1 MKKLCMKCLCL
12 LLAACLL
19 PGAAAPAE
27 DAVIGPEAA
36 AIEPE
41 DAPVTAEAMDAAV
54 AEAEADL
61 DAVDDGAADPD
72 AGDDGAAVP
81 ETEVDLDAA
90 YEDGLVNPE
99 AEAVLQEYLWEAGSA
114 ADGDALFAGYVDRL
128 FGLGRAPLF
137 EARYTGGDLTGAKRA
152 LYDVLRGYVTEAAA
166 GERASTLFE
175 YRLYNDSLS
184 VEDVRNVIDC
194 LIADCPYELYWYNGQ
209 RSATFDRQNN
219 RIIISMGVGSGYGE
233 NYTIDTT
240 KVSRAQDA
248 AANARA
254 IVDRYAGSPDYDR
267 LVGYRDAICDMT
279 SYNDAA
285 TESSWLAGNA
295 DPWQLIWV
303 FDGDTSTDVVCEGY
317 AKAFQY
323 LCDMTDFYG
332 SVMCYS
338 VTGTLDGWG
347 HKWNIVRMP
356 NGKNYM
362 VDLTQCDQE
371 QTGTY
376 DWTFMKAPTGGSVS
390 EGYSFSVRNGSR
402 MLNGH
407 YQYDAEALR
416 VYGTADLTLSP
427 YGYTDEAGQGYVE
440 YDLDALYTDD
450 GQRSGASSGASGA
463 GIQTLAVRRNARATV
478 AVGSA
483 FRIETGG
490 AKGTRFKSSNR
501 RVAAVSSGGLVTPRR
516 AGKARI
522 TFRVGRRKRTLTLK
536 VVDPTVPAWVALNL
550 SGTVAAQR
558 GGKLALAASIPE
570 GTRSGL
576 KWKSSNRKV
585 ASVNKNGLVTFKRPG
600 RATVTVTTKRGKR
613 KARVT
618 FVVGG

>member
-27 DAVIGPEAA
+27 DVVIGPEAA

-61 DAVDDGAADPD
+61 DAVDDGATDPD
-72 AGDDGAAVP
+72 PGDDGAAVP

-114 ADGDALFAGYVDRL
+114 VDGDALFAGYVDRL
-128 FGLGRAPLF
+128 FGLGRVPLF

-219 RIIISMGVGSGYGE
+219 RIIISMGVGSGYGVD
-233 NYTIDTT
+233 YFTIDTAR
-240 KVSRAQDA
+240 VSRAQVA

-267 LVGYRDAICDMT
+267 LVGYRNAICDMT

-285 TESSWLAGNA
+285 TDSSWPVENA

-303 FDGDTSTDVVCEGY
+303 FDGDASTDVVCEGY

-323 LCDMTDFYG
+323 LCDMTAFNG

-356 NGKNYM
+356 NGKNYLA
-362 VDLTQCDQE
+362 DITQCDQE
-371 QTGTY
+371 QAGTY
-376 DWTFMKAPTGGSVS
+376 DWMFMKAPTGGSVS
-390 EGYSFSVRNGSR
+390 EGYSFSVRNGNR
-402 MLNGH
+402 AMNCH
-407 YQYDAEALR
+407 YRYDAEALGI
-416 VYGTADLTLSP
+416 YGTGDLTLSP
-427 YGYTDEAGQGYVE
+427 YGYADEAGLSGQGSVE

-450 GQRSGASSGASGA
+450 GQGGGASGA
-463 GIQTLAVRRNARATV
+463 GIETLSVRGNARATV
-478 AVGSA
+478 AVGSVY
-483 FRIETGG
+483 RIDPGG
-490 AKGTRFKSSNR
+490 SKGTRFKSSNR
-501 RVAAVSSGGLVTPRR
+501 KVVRVSSGGLVTPRR
-516 AGKARI
+516 AGRAKI
-522 TFRVGRRKRTLTLK
+522 TFRVGRKRRTLTLK
-536 VVDPTVPAWVALNL
+536 VVDPTVPTWVALSL
-550 SGTVAAQR
+550 SGTVAARR
-558 GGKLALAASIPE
+558 GDRLALTAGIPA

-576 KWKSSNRKV
+576 TWKSSNRRV

-600 RATVTVTTKRGKR
+600 RVTITVTTKRGKR

-618 FVVGG
+618 FVVGR

>member
-1 MKKLCMKCLCL
+1 MKKLFVKCLCL
-12 LLAACLL
+12 LLTMCLMPDMAAL
-19 PGAAAPAE
+19 AE
-27 DAVIGPEAA
+27 DADVPAA
-36 AIEPE
+36 EVVPE
-41 DAPVTAEAMDAAV
+41 DVIVTAEAMDAAV

-61 DAVDDGAADPD
+61 DAADDDE
-72 AGDDGAAVP
+72 AVP
-81 ETEVDLDAA
+81 EEEVDLDAA
-90 YEDGLVNPE
+90 YEGDPIDPAIESDPDTGSDP
-99 AEAVLQEYLWEAGSA
+99 QEYLWEAGSA

-137 EARYTGGDLTGAKRA
+137 EARNTGGDLTGAKRA
-152 LYDVLRGYVTEAAA
+152 LYDVLKGYITEAAA
-166 GERASTLFE
+166 GERESTQFVCP
-175 YRLYNDSLS
+175 YNGGLS
-184 VEDVRNVIDC
+184 IEDIRGVIDC
-194 LIADCPYELYWYNGQ
+194 LTADCPYELYWHNNH
-209 RSATFDRQNN
+209 RSVKIDSVFN
-219 RIIISMGVGSGYGE
+219 RIIVSMGVGSGYGQDF
-233 NYTIDTT
+233 TIDTA

-254 IVDRYAGSPDYDR
+254 IVDRYAGTPDYDR

-285 TESSWLAGNA
+285 TESSWHADNT
-295 DPWQLIWV
+295 DPWQLVWV
-303 FDGDTSTDVVCEGY
+303 FDGDATTDVVCEGY
-317 AKAFQY
+317 ARAFQY
-323 LCDMTDFYG
+323 LCDMTDFNG

-356 NGKNYM
+356 NGKNYLA
-362 VDLTQCDQE
+362 DLTQCDQE

-376 DWTFMKAPTGGSVS
+376 DWVFMKAPTGGSVS

-402 MLNGH
+402 MMNCH
-407 YQYDAEALR
+407 YQYDAEALG
-416 VYGTADLTLSP
+416 VYSTADLTLSP
-427 YGYTDEAGQGYVE
+427 YGYADEAGQGSVE

-450 GQRSGASSGASGA
+450 GQGSGASSGASGA
-463 GIQTLAVRRNARATV
+463 GVQTLAVRRNARATV

-501 RVAAVSSGGLVTPRR
+501 RVARVSSGGLVTPRK

-558 GGKLALAASIPE
+558 GGKLALVASIPE